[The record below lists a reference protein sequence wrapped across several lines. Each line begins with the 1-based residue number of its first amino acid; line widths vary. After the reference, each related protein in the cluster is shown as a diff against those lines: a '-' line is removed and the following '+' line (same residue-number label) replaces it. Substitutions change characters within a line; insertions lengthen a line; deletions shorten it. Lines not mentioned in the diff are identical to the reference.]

1 MISSS
6 FSLSINIKS
15 RVPVL
20 LLVILNGASKS
31 YTISWLYQNLSSR
44 VLNEFRDFAVTTVS
58 GRLFHGS
65 VIRIGNTCFLK
76 FSLALCVN
84 SFRECPLFLFFV
96 ISHCFSTDLVQI
108 RGHKCC
114 VLFYRL
120 LSCLLLIFDMLM

>member
-31 YTISWLYQNLSSR
+31 YTITWLYQNLSSR
-44 VLNEFRDFAVTTVS
+44 ILNEFRDSAVTTVS

-65 VIRIGNTCFLK
+65 VIRIGNTFFLK

-84 SFRECPLFLFFV
+84 SFGECPHIYVYYNIPYAPSVGLGSVRMSRFLLT
-96 ISHCFSTDLVQI
+96 IA
-108 RGHKCC
+108 
-114 VLFYRL
+114 
-120 LSCLLLIFDMLM
+120 

>member
-20 LLVILNGASKS
+20 LLVILNGASTS

-44 VLNEFRDFAVTTVS
+44 VLNEFRDFGVTTVS

-65 VIRIGNTCFLK
+65 VIRIGNTFFLR
-76 FSLALCVN
+76 FVVIYVVY
-84 SFRECPLFLFFV
+84 SF
-96 ISHCFSTDLVQI
+96 ID
-108 RGHKCC
+108 
-114 VLFYRL
+114 FYHV
-120 LSCLLLIFDMLM
+120 SS

>member
-15 RVPVL
+15 RVPVLL

-58 GRLFHGS
+58 WRQFHGS
-65 VIRIGNTCFLK
+65 VIRIGNTFFLK
-76 FSLALCVN
+76 FNLALCVN
-84 SFRECPLFLFFV
+84 SFRECYVIELFSCYKKETYCAACSKFK
-96 ISHCFSTDLVQI
+96 IKSCF
-108 RGHKCC
+108 RGYTQN
-114 VLFYRL
+114 V
-120 LSCLLLIFDMLM
+120 

>member
-31 YTISWLYQNLSSR
+31 YKISWLYQNLSSH
-44 VLNEFRDFAVTTVS
+44 VINEFRDFAVTTVS

-65 VIRIGNTCFLK
+65 VIRIGNTFFL
-76 FSLALCVN
+76 S
-84 SFRECPLFLFFV
+84 
-96 ISHCFSTDLVQI
+96 
-108 RGHKCC
+108 
-114 VLFYRL
+114 
-120 LSCLLLIFDMLM
+120 

>member
-20 LLVILNGASKS
+20 LLVILHGASKT
-31 YTISWLYQNLSSR
+31 YTISWLYQHLSSL

-65 VIRIGNTCFLK
+65 VIRIGNTFVSFLC
-76 FSLALCVN
+76 LVW
-84 SFRECPLFLFFV
+84 LFV
-96 ISHCFSTDLVQI
+96 
-108 RGHKCC
+108 
-114 VLFYRL
+114 
-120 LSCLLLIFDMLM
+120 

>member
-31 YTISWLYQNLSSR
+31 YKISWLYQNLSSR

-58 GRLFHGS
+58 GRLLADVVSYNFFTSYNYGNFSEDKLRRPRGKEFDSSRHGETRYNAKY
-65 VIRIGNTCFLK
+65 V
-76 FSLALCVN
+76 
-84 SFRECPLFLFFV
+84 
-96 ISHCFSTDLVQI
+96 
-108 RGHKCC
+108 
-114 VLFYRL
+114 
-120 LSCLLLIFDMLM
+120 CLI

>member
-31 YTISWLYQNLSSR
+31 NTISWLYKNLSSR
-44 VLNEFRDFAVTTVS
+44 VLNEIRDFAVFFAVS

-65 VIRIGNTCFLK
+65 VIRIGNTFSLK

-84 SFRECPLFLFFV
+84 NFRDVNSRVKVESCMQILLRCIFQ
-96 ISHCFSTDLVQI
+96 ISYFISMQV
-108 RGHKCC
+108 
-114 VLFYRL
+114 VF
-120 LSCLLLIFDMLM
+120 IFMII

>member
-15 RVPVL
+15 LFPVL
-20 LLVILNGASKS
+20 LLVIPNGASKL
-31 YTISWLYQNLSSR
+31 YTISWLYQNLSSQ

-65 VIRIGNTCFLK
+65 VIRMGKTFFLK

-84 SFRECPLFLFFV
+84 SFRECPLFPVLCDIALFFNRFGTE
-96 ISHCFSTDLVQI
+96 SWS
-108 RGHKCC
+108 
-114 VLFYRL
+114 
-120 LSCLLLIFDMLM
+120 

>member
-31 YTISWLYQNLSSR
+31 YKISGLYQNLSSR

-65 VIRIGNTCFLK
+65 VIRIGNIFFLN
-76 FSLALCVN
+76 LVW
-84 SFRECPLFLFFV
+84 LFV
-96 ISHCFSTDLVQI
+96 
-108 RGHKCC
+108 
-114 VLFYRL
+114 
-120 LSCLLLIFDMLM
+120 

>member
-1 MISSS
+1 MISSW

-31 YTISWLYQNLSSR
+31 YTISWLPLNWSSL

-65 VIRIGNTCFLK
+65 VIRIGNTFFLK
-76 FSLALCVN
+76 FSLALCVL
-84 SFRECPLFLFFV
+84 CFLFFV

-120 LSCLLLIFDMLM
+120 LSCLLLIFDMLMSVV

>member
-31 YTISWLYQNLSSR
+31 YKISWLYQNVSSR
-44 VLNEFRDFAVTTVS
+44 VLNEFRDFAFTTVS

-65 VIRIGNTCFLK
+65 VIHFFL
-76 FSLALCVN
+76 SLVW
-84 SFRECPLFLFFV
+84 LFL
-96 ISHCFSTDLVQI
+96 
-108 RGHKCC
+108 
-114 VLFYRL
+114 
-120 LSCLLLIFDMLM
+120 

>member
-31 YTISWLYQNLSSR
+31 YKISWLYQNLSSC
-44 VLNEFRDFAVTTVS
+44 VLNEFREFAVTTIS

-65 VIRIGNTCFLK
+65 VIRIGNTFFL
-76 FSLALCVN
+76 
-84 SFRECPLFLFFV
+84 
-96 ISHCFSTDLVQI
+96 
-108 RGHKCC
+108 
-114 VLFYRL
+114 
-120 LSCLLLIFDMLM
+120 

>member
-15 RVPVL
+15 RVPVP

-31 YTISWLYQNLSSR
+31 YTISWLYKNLSSH
-44 VLNEFRDFAVTTVS
+44 VLNEFRDFAVTTMSIS

-65 VIRIGNTCFLK
+65 VIRIGNTFFLK

-84 SFRECPLFLFFV
+84 SFRECPLFPVLCGISLFFNR
-96 ISHCFSTDLVQI
+96 FGTD
-108 RGHKCC
+108 
-114 VLFYRL
+114 
-120 LSCLLLIFDMLM
+120 SWS